1 MYMAEAKV
9 RQWSEI
15 FHNAYLMC
23 IFACDRT
30 VYQEDSLIKNTFH
43 YVAREYSSNQAFDTR
58 IMELQSQ
65 IAKLQ
70 KKENQD
76 FPN

>member
-1 MYMAEAKV
+1 MAEAKV

-30 VYQEDSLIKNTFH
+30 VYQEDSLIKNKFN
-43 YVAREYSSNQAFDTR
+43 YVERLDDT
-58 IMELQSQ
+58 
-65 IAKLQ
+65 
-70 KKENQD
+70 N
-76 FPN
+76 